1 MEATPTVPIRTDA
14 IGLMGGT
21 FDPIHFGHLL
31 VAEQARERYQLG
43 EVIFVPNDIPPH
55 KKDYEVSSAEHRY
68 AMAVI
73 ATADNPY
80 FRVSREEIDRPG
92 PSYSIDT
99 IRAFR
104 QQLGPEV
111 RLYFITG
118 ADAILDILTWRQPQD
133 IVAECQL
140 IAAHRPGFDLQ
151 QMAAV
156 LGAELAK
163 QVEMFTMPA
172 LDISST
178 VIRQRVM
185 QGQSIRYL
193 TVPSVVN
200 YIHKAGLYQN
210 HRSDRGKYEE

>member
-1 MEATPTVPIRTDA
+1 MGAAQTIRTGRGA

-21 FDPIHFGHLL
+21 FDPIHYGHLL
-31 VAEQARERYQLG
+31 VAEQARQQYQLS